1 MAMQRKSAQRAAQS
15 MLKSI
20 FKPSD
25 NCRKSAAKLASKAC
39 DKSSRGTKK
48 SCSTAGKVVGSKV
61 ANGKPGCKYY
71 SKSRG

>member
-1 MAMQRKSAQRAAQS
+1 MSKKSAQKAASS

-20 FKPSD
+20 FRPSD
-25 NCRKSAAKLASKAC
+25 NCRKSAAKLASKSC
-39 DKSSRGTKK
+39 DKNSRGTKK
-48 SCSTAGKVVGSKV
+48 GCSTAGKVVGSKV